1 MGYKLRQALA
11 GNPDY
16 AHLLTDLNGNDIGL
30 LDENGNIKHRFPKV
44 IQVHGN
50 RAIKHHLHE
59 NGMVWF
65 GGYNGYGPMGD
76 GTSWDRNT
84 AQVPMKWYDEST
96 SELTGTNYPKIK
108 QFACTHAH
116 TQDTNSNDYGSW
128 YAVDTEGYLY
138 SWGYNGYGQLGKG
151 NTNHYYYAKEY
162 QRVYLMMK
170 KYCM

>member
-1 MGYKLRQALA
+1 
-11 GNPDY
+11 
-16 AHLLTDLNGNDIGL
+16 
-30 LDENGNIKHRFPKV
+30 
-44 IQVHGN
+44 
-50 RAIKHHLHE
+50 
-59 NGMVWF
+59 
-65 GGYNGYGPMGD
+65 MGD

-151 NTNHYYYAKEY
+151 NTNHYYYA
-162 QRVYLMMK
+162 QRVPKSVFNDEKILYVICSGYQYTHTLVITESGK
-170 KYCM
+170 CWSTGYGDQGQLGLNNTSSRSDFAEVTAVNGHL

>member
-1 MGYKLRQALA
+1 MVATTDMGY
-11 GNPDY
+11 
-16 AHLLTDLNGNDIGL
+16 
-30 LDENGNIKHRFPKV
+30 
-44 IQVHGN
+44 
-50 RAIKHHLHE
+50 
-59 NGMVWF
+59 
-65 GGYNGYGPMGD
+65 GD

-138 SWGYNGYGQLGKG
+138 SWGYNGYGQLV
-151 NTNHYYYAKEY
+151 KEIPIIIT
-162 QRVYLMMK
+162 RTK
-170 KYCM
+170 STKECI